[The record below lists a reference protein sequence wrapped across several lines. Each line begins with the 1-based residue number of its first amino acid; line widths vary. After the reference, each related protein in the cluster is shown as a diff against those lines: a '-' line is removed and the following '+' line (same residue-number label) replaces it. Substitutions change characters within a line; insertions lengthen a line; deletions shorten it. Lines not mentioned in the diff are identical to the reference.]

1 MMVVVKEALE
11 LTRKDDSALAD
22 ALEAADLQLIPG
34 LARICS
40 VRTQVA
46 VYDDPV
52 NAVLSTTREGEA
64 PPIASPMMT
73 VQVRIGRLEEVDAGG
88 GECFTSAPMKAGLEG
103 SAKCSAALAALQELQ
118 RRDAEALQLRGGGA
132 SPSPP
137 PPVSWS
143 FENNEGIG
151 EPPEEGNTVTI
162 AYTARRCSGTQ
173 KASLLGKKRPA
184 PDEMQS
190 EMDETEDAD
199 EEAEL
204 LEEAGDVA
212 FTLGSGGVV
221 PEVEEC
227 VKRLRVGG
235 TASAVTD
242 LEDLQGNAI
251 RSALEVRLTKWDVR
265 PPFRPPLSQQR
276 QRSVAKL
283 LWNEGKRVQTRPP
296 RDPRSTSPSFTARPS
311 ERLSFI
317 HRAEHLSF
325 IHRAEHLSFIHRA
338 TLGAPLLHSPCDP
351 RSTSPSF
358 TARPSEHLSFIH
370 RATLGAPLLHS

>member
-103 SAKCSAALAALQELQ
+103 SAKCSAALAGSPWKHSPHDALAPWMPGL
-118 RRDAEALQLRGGGA
+118 G
-132 SPSPP
+132 
-137 PPVSWS
+137 
-143 FENNEGIG
+143 
-151 EPPEEGNTVTI
+151 PPE
-162 AYTARRCSGTQ
+162 

-283 LWNEGKRVQTRPP
+283 LWNE
-296 RDPRSTSPSFTARPS
+296 
-311 ERLSFI
+311 
-317 HRAEHLSF
+317 
-325 IHRAEHLSFIHRA
+325 
-338 TLGAPLLHSPCDP
+338 
-351 RSTSPSF
+351 
-358 TARPSEHLSFIH
+358 
-370 RATLGAPLLHS
+370 